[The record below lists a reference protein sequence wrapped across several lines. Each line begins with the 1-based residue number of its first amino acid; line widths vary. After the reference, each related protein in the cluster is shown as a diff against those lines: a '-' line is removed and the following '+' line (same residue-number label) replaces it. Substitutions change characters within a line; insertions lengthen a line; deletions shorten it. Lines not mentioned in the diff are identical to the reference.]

1 MFFQKRKQKIKE
13 EKRKIKSSIGRS
25 TPSTCNYN
33 DTSMVNF
40 KLKFVIEELKKEE
53 KKYKTKNKKKKN
65 NNEKQEF
72 HI

>member
-1 MFFQKRKQKIKE
+1 
-13 EKRKIKSSIGRS
+13 
-25 TPSTCNYN
+25 
-33 DTSMVNF
+33 MVNF

-53 KKYKTKNKKKKN
+53 KKYKTKNEKN

>member
-1 MFFQKRKQKIKE
+1 
-13 EKRKIKSSIGRS
+13 
-25 TPSTCNYN
+25 
-33 DTSMVNF
+33 MVKLNF

-53 KKYKTKNKKKKN
+53 KKYKTKNEKN